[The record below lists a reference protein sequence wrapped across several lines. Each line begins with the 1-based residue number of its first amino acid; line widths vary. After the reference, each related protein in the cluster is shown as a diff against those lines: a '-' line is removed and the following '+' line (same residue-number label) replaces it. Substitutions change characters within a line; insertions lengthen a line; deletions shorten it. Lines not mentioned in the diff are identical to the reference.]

1 MTKRY
6 NRLALAV
13 FAAAVPCG
21 QAVAAQTY
29 GLDELRAS
37 ARAVHPTLASAR
49 AEVEAAGAAL
59 KQQRIFDDPVA
70 SFDTGWADGAIE
82 SGTEWRVEFFQ
93 SIPLPGHRRER
104 IRFAEAAVDR
114 AQYDQ
119 LVLEALLDYEVGR
132 LWAEAVLA
140 KRSAEVAAQNEEIA
154 RRLLEILKHRVEA
167 GEAAPLEAVKARTEW
182 FARRRLARELDQKL
196 SATRAALDIICNRS
210 LGRDF
215 VLAGFLDSPRTL
227 PPVETLLARLEG
239 SNPELQAARATGA
252 EAEAVLAAERKAM
265 FPDLVLSVGRESE
278 LDKEATGGG
287 IAFRLPI
294 WNRNRGQVAAA
305 DARLYGVRAE
315 IDARRLD
322 LGLELEEA
330 VLAYRMAAEDLGL
343 YDGGWRDSAARAVE
357 IAEFSYENGE
367 SSLLDLL
374 DAQRSLLKVGL
385 NEIEARARL
394 TVARLHLE
402 RLLGLSLEEV
412 ESDESN

>member
-1 MTKRY
+1 
-6 NRLALAV
+6 
-13 FAAAVPCG
+13 
-21 QAVAAQTY
+21 
-29 GLDELRAS
+29 
-37 ARAVHPTLASAR
+37 
-49 AEVEAAGAAL
+49 
-59 KQQRIFDDPVA
+59 
-70 SFDTGWADGAIE
+70 
-82 SGTEWRVEFFQ
+82 
-93 SIPLPGHRRER
+93 
-104 IRFAEAAVDR
+104 
-114 AQYDQ
+114 
-119 LVLEALLDYEVGR
+119 VLEALLDYEVGR